1 MSQLIDEVRILIEDE
16 DSEDFTDTQ
25 ITKYLNKYRDYLD
38 DYPLAYENDDY
49 LVWLCDYKYL
59 DNVILDSA
67 EDTPIDE
74 GDYTADDINGIYTFT
89 AEPTNLAVY
98 IKANYYDL
106 YKTASDIWL
115 VRAAKATFSGKVKL
129 GDEEVPQ
136 DKYNKE
142 YCIQK
147 YWELR
152 PSDSN
157 EMERG

>member
-1 MSQLIDEVRILIEDE
+1 MSQLIDEVRMLIEDE
-16 DSEDFTDTQ
+16 DSEDFTDAE

-38 DYPLAYENDDY
+38 DVSLAYENDDY
-49 LVWLCDYKYL
+49 LVWISDYKYL

-67 EDTPIDE
+67 EDIPIDE
-74 GDYTADDINGIYTFT
+74 GDYTGDDINGIYTFT
-89 AEPTNLAVY
+89 VAQTAVY
-98 IKANYYDL
+98 IKANFYNL
-106 YKTASDIWL
+106 YKTASDIWM

-129 GDEEVPQ
+129 GDEEIPQ
-136 DKYNKE
+136 DKYNRE

-157 EMERG
+157 MMERG

>member
-16 DSEDFTDTQ
+16 GSEDFTDAQ
-25 ITKYLNKYRDYLD
+25 ITKYLNKYRGYLD
-38 DYPLAYENDDY
+38 EVSLTAENDDY
-49 LVWLCDYKYL
+49 LVWLSDYKYL
-59 DNVILDSA
+59 ENRILESA
-67 EDTPIDE
+67 VDTPIDE

-89 AEPTNLAVY
+89 VAQTAVY
-98 IKANYYDL
+98 IKANFYDL

-115 VRAAKATFSGKVKL
+115 VRAAKCSFSGKIKL
-129 GDEEVPQ
+129 GDEEIPA
-136 DKYNKE
+136 DKSNKQ

-157 EMERG
+157 EMVR